1 MIQLSTRI
9 ALLAFVGM
17 LSAAPA
23 AFAAPMNNN
32 NTSAGQNDAN
42 GGSQAI
48 NCALPENKLNPLCT
62 QKHIF
67 NGTHGPNGGGNN
79 GNNTTTTNTTG
90 NTTTNTT
97 GSTTTNTTG
106 NSNTNSSN
114 NTGGM
119 FGNGYNGPRQG
130 TFNFNQQDR
139 SFFHR
144 HFNGFSFGNFGFFGA
159 PSFSITIGTGVPSTY
174 HRHLRPVPSS
184 VYRYYPWFRGYL
196 FFVDRRGDFVIV
208 SPRNFRIVAVL

>member
-1 MIQLSTRI
+1 MSSQACHLGTGRAQWGLALHPPTEFHTMIQLSTRI

-90 NTTTNTT
+90 NTTTNT
-97 GSTTTNTTG
+97 
-106 NSNTNSSN
+106 
-114 NTGGM
+114 
-119 FGNGYNGPRQG
+119 
-130 TFNFNQQDR
+130 
-139 SFFHR
+139 
-144 HFNGFSFGNFGFFGA
+144 
-159 PSFSITIGTGVPSTY
+159 
-174 HRHLRPVPSS
+174 
-184 VYRYYPWFRGYL
+184 
-196 FFVDRRGDFVIV
+196 
-208 SPRNFRIVAVL
+208 